1 MCRGL
6 LSLTDSEE
14 YACIQAGSESSE
26 CKQLEGS
33 TGSEEWKTAAADNTA
48 GKEQWK
54 QTATD
59 NRGLHSKAH
68 ARPAATKAERYVCVC
83 VCACTC
89 MCVYACNVLAE
100 TLLVLHM
107 SPWVQLLH
115 QTWYGDMWVH
125 QLS

>member
-33 TGSEEWKTAAADNTA
+33 TGSKHWEAAVADNTA

-54 QTATD
+54 QIAAD
-59 NRGLHSKAH
+59 NRRLHSKAH
-68 ARPAATKAERYVCVC
+68 AHVAATTAERYLCVH
-83 VCACTC
+83 TC